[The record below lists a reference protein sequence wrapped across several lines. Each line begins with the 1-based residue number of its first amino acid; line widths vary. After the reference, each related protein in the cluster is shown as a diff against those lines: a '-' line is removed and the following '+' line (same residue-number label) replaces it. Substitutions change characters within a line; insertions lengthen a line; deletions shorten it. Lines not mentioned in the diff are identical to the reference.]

1 VAEKFIAKIR
11 KDMRLYI
18 HNDLM
23 NAADYLKRR
32 IDERSKKGDRDGIGL
47 DIMACLTIIAFSFE
61 AQMNFLGFKLIQKW
75 EERKPYL
82 YKFQRV
88 AKRLNVTVDYNSRP
102 HSTVKELKDFRD
114 TLAHGKPEEIKGE
127 KEETIT
133 REELERRDLLKAE
146 WQKSLTEEF
155 LGLAYDDTESIW
167 RQFLEL
173 SCLSIIDTIT
183 IGELTTEVIKPADE

>member
-1 VAEKFIAKIR
+1 MAEKFIAKIR

-102 HSTVKELKDFRD
+102 HSTVKELKEFRD

>member
-1 VAEKFIAKIR
+1 
-11 KDMRLYI
+11 
-18 HNDLM
+18 
-23 NAADYLKRR
+23 
-32 IDERSKKGDRDGIGL
+32 
-47 DIMACLTIIAFSFE
+47 MASVSTFCLTIIAFSFE

-102 HSTVKELKDFRD
+102 HSTVKELKEFRD

>member
-102 HSTVKELKDFRD
+102 HSTVKELKEFRD

>member
-102 HSTVKELKDFRD
+102 HSTVKELKEFRD

-127 KEETIT
+127 KELREKSWKDETCS
-133 REELERRDLLKAE
+133 KPNG
-146 WQKSLTEEF
+146 KS
-155 LGLAYDDTESIW
+155 
-167 RQFLEL
+167 
-173 SCLSIIDTIT
+173 
-183 IGELTTEVIKPADE
+183 P